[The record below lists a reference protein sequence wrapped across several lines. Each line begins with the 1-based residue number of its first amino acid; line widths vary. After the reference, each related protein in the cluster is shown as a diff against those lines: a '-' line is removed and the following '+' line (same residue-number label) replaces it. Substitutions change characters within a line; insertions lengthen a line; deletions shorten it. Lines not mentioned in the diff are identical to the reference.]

1 MSRLFFAAL
10 PDEGT
15 RARLRALIAEPLR
28 ELGREGGR
36 EVGREVGRE
45 TRRGVGRERGS
56 LVPVPIE
63 NYHLTLAFVGA
74 ATAAQLETVRAI
86 GASLRGRPCEVR
98 LEALEWWRRAGVLA
112 LAAPLC
118 PPELAQ
124 IHARLSDAL
133 RRAGFAR
140 DLETFR
146 PHVTV
151 ARKVTQAPVLP
162 RVLELTWP
170 VREVALLDSDTS
182 GKTSRYTVLDTWP
195 LLDEAAMR

>member
-15 RARLRALIAEPLR
+15 RARLLALIAEPLR
-28 ELGREGGR
+28 RKGRESRRDEVRRESGRAVGREG
-36 EVGREVGRE
+36 
-45 TRRGVGRERGS
+45 GS

-74 ATAAQLETVRAI
+74 ATPAQLEAVRAI

-112 LAAPLC
+112 LAARLC

-124 IHARLSDAL
+124 IHARLRDAL
-133 RRAGFAR
+133 GRAGFAR

-195 LLDEAAMR
+195 LLDEPAMR